1 MENPQLGPGPVLRC
15 WRDLMDAAI
24 VETACDDL
32 SDRILDAQNAV
43 MDEIETSYPTAT
55 EIERQSLVNALNA
68 LRELRRMCETPK
80 AGRILRKVLPSDAMG
95 QA

>member
-1 MENPQLGPGPVLRC
+1 MENPQLGPGSVLRC
-15 WRDLMDAAI
+15 WRDLMQAAI
-24 VETACDDL
+24 IETACDDL
-32 SDRILDAQNAV
+32 SERILDAQNAV

-80 AGRILRKVLPSDAMG
+80 PGRILRKVLPSDATG

>member
-1 MENPQLGPGPVLRC
+1 MENPQVGSNPLLRY
-15 WRDLMDAAI
+15 WKDLMNAAV
-24 VETACDDL
+24 VEAACHDF
-32 SDRILDAQNAV
+32 SQRIQDAQNAV

-80 AGRILRKVLPSDAMG
+80 PGSWPRKILPSDAVG